1 LHNTFGLPFLQ
12 MWRSMVIS
20 LVFFTTWKP
29 NIENKEKLVVNIYE
43 KLSKGSLYEW
53 FTPRGELKPHLKE
66 VITKGTT
73 SNLTHFPIFETRLEL
88 KDELIN
94 VLKNMW
100 VVVQSLSMPIVQPII
115 KRIFDYQAPKILKD
129 FTKRGFKVTLP

>member
-1 LHNTFGLPFLQ
+1 
-12 MWRSMVIS
+12 
-20 LVFFTTWKP
+20 
-29 NIENKEKLVVNIYE
+29 VVNIYE

-94 VLKNMW
+94 MLKNM
-100 VVVQSLSMPIVQPII
+100 
-115 KRIFDYQAPKILKD
+115 
-129 FTKRGFKVTLP
+129 

>member
-1 LHNTFGLPFLQ
+1 
-12 MWRSMVIS
+12 
-20 LVFFTTWKP
+20 
-29 NIENKEKLVVNIYE
+29 
-43 KLSKGSLYEW
+43 
-53 FTPRGELKPHLKE
+53 
-66 VITKGTT
+66 
-73 SNLTHFPIFETRLEL
+73 L

-94 VLKNMW
+94 MLKNMW